1 MAMEELTPGGN
12 PHAPVKIV
20 LERRPKPG
28 EQPAF
33 EAWLKALMKTAAG
46 NPALQGSS
54 VFKAGEGDYFILLR
68 FESPQALAQ
77 WQSHPGVVELL
88 RAGEALATSAQQPS
102 VRTGLETW
110 FAVPGATPRAVP
122 PKWKMALVTW
132 LALLPQALL
141 LGSLIPK
148 TLPRFVAVSLS
159 TAIPVAALTW
169 LIMPR
174 LTGLLSRWLY
184 APAKR

>member
-1 MAMEELTPGGN
+1 MEVLKPDGTGPQ
-12 PHAPVKIV
+12 PVKIV
-20 LERRPKPG
+20 LERRIQPG
-28 EQPAF
+28 THVAF
-33 EAWLKALMKTAAG
+33 EQWVQALMKTAAG

-68 FESPQALAQ
+68 FEHQSALEAWKAQ
-77 WQSHPGVVELL
+77 PEVIELL
-88 RAGEALATSAQQPS
+88 RAGDALATHLEPPV

-110 FAVPGATPRAVP
+110 FTVPGMSPRAVP

-132 LALLPQALL
+132 LALLPQALI
-141 LGSLIPK
+141 LGMLIPK

-169 LIMPR
+169 FIMPR

-184 APAKR
+184 GPAKH